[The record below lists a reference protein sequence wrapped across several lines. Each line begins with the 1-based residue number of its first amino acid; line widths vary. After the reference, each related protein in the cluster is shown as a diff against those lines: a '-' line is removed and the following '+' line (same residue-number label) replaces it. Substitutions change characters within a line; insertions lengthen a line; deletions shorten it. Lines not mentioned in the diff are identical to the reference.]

1 MSTIVRIIKDKGT
14 MQTLITARE
23 EIITLTVLTT
33 TIILTIITTVITEI
47 GAITIIRISAKE
59 TTMAEWTIKITTTI
73 KIRTSETIT
82 IARRT
87 AANSA
92 LDVGDHTMDL
102 KEDQDRHIIQLGA
115 RYAITVD

>member
-59 TTMAEWTIKITTTI
+59 TTMAEWTIRITTTI
-73 KIRTSETIT
+73 KIRTLE
-82 IARRT
+82 
-87 AANSA
+87 
-92 LDVGDHTMDL
+92 
-102 KEDQDRHIIQLGA
+102 II
-115 RYAITVD
+115 ITVR